1 MTFGQF
7 LAILRARF
15 WSALLVFAVTVG
27 TTVGVSLL
35 LPKKYTATATVV
47 MDLKPDP
54 VTAAMYGGMASP
66 AMMATQVDVLQ
77 SDRVAQRVVRNLK
90 LTENPQVRAQWM
102 EDAEGKGSIEQWLGQ
117 TFQKSMDVKPSRES
131 SVIAVS
137 YKAADPN
144 FAAALANAFVQ
155 AYLDTTLELRVDPA
169 KQYSSF
175 FDTRAKEARETL
187 EHAQSK
193 LSAFQKEKSIIATDE
208 RLDVENS
215 RLNELSSQLVALQA
229 LASESG
235 SRQVQALGAS
245 ADKLQEVLNNPLVA
259 GLKADL
265 SRAEARLQELESRF
279 GDAHPQVQEAKAN
292 IAAVR
297 SKVEAETR
305 RVTGGVGVTN
315 TINRQRETEV
325 RASLEAQRSKV
336 LRLKAVRDEGAVLV
350 RDVESAQR
358 AYDTVVARFNQSA
371 LESQNTQ
378 SNANVLTPASPPLE
392 PSSPKVLLNI
402 ALSIF
407 VGTLLAVGTAL
418 LRELMDRRVRSPQ
431 DVADAMG
438 IAVIGVLPK
447 AAGRRLIGPNRPT
460 LTQRRMVARL
470 SAPSKSA

>member
-1 MTFGQF
+1 M
-7 LAILRARF
+7 
-15 WSALLVFAVTVG
+15 
-27 TTVGVSLL
+27 
-35 LPKKYTATATVV
+35 
-47 MDLKPDP
+47 
-54 VTAAMYGGMASP
+54 
-66 AMMATQVDVLQ
+66 
-77 SDRVAQRVVRNLK
+77 
-90 LTENPQVRAQWM
+90 
-102 EDAEGKGSIEQWLGQ
+102 
-117 TFQKSMDVKPSRES
+117 
-131 SVIAVS
+131 
-137 YKAADPN
+137 
-144 FAAALANAFVQ
+144 Q
-155 AYLDTTLELRVDPA
+155 AYLETTLELRVDPA

-193 LSAFQKEKSIIATDE
+193 LSAYQKEKGIIATDE

-229 LASESG
+229 VASESG
-235 SRQVQALGAS
+235 SRQVQAQGAS

-265 SRAEARLQELESRF
+265 SRAEARLQELESRL

-292 IAAVR
+292 IAALR

-336 LRLKAVRDEGAVLV
+336 LRLKAVRDEGAVLM

-358 AYDTVVARFNQSA
+358 AYETVVARFNQSA